1 MIPQWLKLVRNSCMG
16 AGVALFLC
24 TGVSRAEDKDG
35 DLRRLLEQQSKQIE
49 QQRQQLE
56 ELRQRLDA
64 AEAAQHSAKTVGAVA
79 STVDDNSVKR
89 IVGDYLNE
97 QDKKKKED
105 EAKAKKAGESE
116 GYKVGT
122 VLGNV
127 TARWDSS
134 NGMRLETPNK
144 DFTFHAGY
152 RFQLD
157 NVYWTQSSRS
167 LPPAQIGD
175 LQDGIFFRRSRPSF
189 DGTMWEVVEF
199 NCELALEQ
207 TQNSIPNFDEVWVGV
222 MNMPVIG
229 AVRVGHIKVPQG
241 FEGDMVS
248 SSKAMTFLERSAY
261 TDAFYENF
269 ATGIWT
275 GNSVFDQRMT
285 WAGAAYFQDNNP
297 IINNNS
303 ADVFG
308 DGVMGY
314 TGRLT
319 FLPLY
324 ENDGRCLL
332 HLGVSETWRNNA
344 RPGQNLADPRLTRF
358 RARPQLRDAIGD
370 FGNGVLPGNSTRM
383 VDTGNFGSSSTGVL
397 GLELFYVMGPFSLQA
412 EYAWATAHSA
422 TFGAT
427 NVGERGFEGGY
438 VQVSYFLTGENRIY
452 DRRLGREGTTYI
464 ASPYTPFWF
473 VNREEGG
480 WSWGR
485 GAWELAARWN
495 RLNLNDAPFEG
506 GQLDGLELG
515 VNWYLNTNLKIQFEY
530 LHEDRFN
537 MPAGKVPAN
546 VDALGIRTQVFF

>member
-1 MIPQWLKLVRNSCMG
+1 VTRNWLWKLRNYWSG
-16 AGVALFLC
+16 AGVALLLC
-24 TGVSRAEDKDG
+24 AGISRAGDNEP
-35 DLRRLLEQQSKQIE
+35 DLRTLIQQQSQQIE
-49 QQRQQLE
+49 EQRKQLE

-64 AEAAQHSAKTVGAVA
+64 AEAAKLHPAAAQESEASDGTV
-79 STVDDNSVKR
+79 KK
-89 IVGDYLNE
+89 IVSEYLDE
-97 QDKKKKED
+97 KDKKAKE
-105 EAKAKKAGESE
+105 EAKAKQKQQQEE

-127 TARWDSS
+127 TARWDPA

-199 NCELALEQ
+199 NAELALEQ

-241 FEGDMVS
+241 FEGDQVS

-285 WAGAAYFQDNNP
+285 WAGAAYFQDNNTVNP
-297 IINNNS
+297 NTNS

-308 DGVMGY
+308 DGVAGY

-324 ENDGRCLL
+324 ENEGRCLL
-332 HLGVSETWRNNA
+332 HLGVSGTWRNNA
-344 RPGQNLADPRLTRF
+344 RPGTNLADPRLARF

-370 FGNGVLPGNSTRM
+370 FGNGVLPGNSTRL
-383 VDTGNFGSSSTGVL
+383 VDTGTFPSSSTGVL
-397 GLELFYVMGPFSLQA
+397 GLELFYVLGPLSLQA

-422 TFGAT
+422 TFAGRDI
-427 NVGERGFEGGY
+427 GERGFEGGY
-438 VQVSYFLTGENRIY
+438 VQLSYFLTGENRIY

-473 VNREEGG
+473 VPSEDGG

-506 GQLDGLELG
+506 GQLDGLEIG

-537 MPAGKVPAN
+537 MPTGKVPAN